1 MALLTNFNRND
12 FTNSAVEK
20 FVEDKF
26 AGVSITEIKNTIAQ
40 TEIKMHYH
48 QHLERYRNLI

>member
-1 MALLTNFNRND
+1 M
-12 FTNSAVEK
+12 EK